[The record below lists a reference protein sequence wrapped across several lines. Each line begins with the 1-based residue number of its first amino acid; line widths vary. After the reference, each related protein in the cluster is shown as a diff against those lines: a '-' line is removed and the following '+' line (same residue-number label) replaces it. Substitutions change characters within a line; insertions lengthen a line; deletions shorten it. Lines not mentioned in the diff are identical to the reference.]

1 MKPLVFV
8 HVPKAAGSTFTA
20 VLRHHYPGAAFD
32 GGINV
37 FQRFEQAAPRLE
49 AAAARP
55 ELRAISAEVTFG
67 LADRHLPDAGFVT
80 ILREPVERTLS
91 QFWFFK
97 AGRGAGLIS
106 PDLPAPQPSLR
117 VAEALEAGY
126 LLDNL
131 QTRLLCGLV
140 SPSDPLPADALEQA
154 ERTLA
159 QRFLRV
165 GTTERFDAFLALLNV
180 ELGWP
185 TVPYRRTQ
193 VNPDNRRRE
202 TLAAEEL
209 RLVEDANA
217 LDRQLYGF
225 ARQLL
230 EDAVAAAGDEVEIE
244 LEVLRRA
251 QPLERRGRKGE
262 APDSGTIRA
271 LPVDARVAL
280 ALKESEL
287 GRTRERLSRKLHA
300 VERLKRKLGR
310 REQRIAELKD
320 RLGES

>member
-1 MKPLVFV
+1 VTPLVFV

-20 VLRHHYPGAAFD
+20 ILRHHYPGAAFD

-37 FQRFEQAAPRLE
+37 FQRFEQAIPRLE
-49 AAAARP
+49 TAATRP
-55 ELRAISAEVTFG
+55 DLRAISAEVTFG
-67 LADRHLPDAGFVT
+67 LADRYLPDARYVT

-91 QFWFFK
+91 QFWFFR

-106 PDLPAPQPSLR
+106 PQLGPPQPNLT

-131 QTRLLCGLV
+131 QTRLVCGIV
-140 SPSDPLPADALEQA
+140 SPSDPLPADALERAQQ
-154 ERTLA
+154 TLA
-159 QRFLRV
+159 QRFFRV
-165 GTTERFDAFLALLNV
+165 GTTERFDAFLALVNV

-193 VNPDNRRRE
+193 VNPDNRGRE
-202 TLAAEEL
+202 TLGADDL
-209 RLVEDANA
+209 RLVEDANT

-230 EDAVAAAGDEVEIE
+230 EDALAAARDEVETE
-244 LEVLRRA
+244 LEILRRA
-251 QPLERRGRKGE
+251 QPLQRRGRKGE
-262 APDSGTIRA
+262 APDAATIRA

-280 ALKESEL
+280 ALKEAEL
-287 GRTRERLSRKLHA
+287 GRTREQLSRKLHA
-300 VERLKRKLGR
+300 VNRLKRKLGR
-310 REQRIAELKD
+310 RKRKIAELKD
-320 RLGES
+320 GLDGP

>member
-1 MKPLVFV
+1 VTPFVFV

-20 VLRHHYPGAAFD
+20 ILRHHYPGAAFD

-37 FQRFEQAAPRLE
+37 FQRFEQAIPRLE
-49 AAAARP
+49 AAATRSD
-55 ELRAISAEVTFG
+55 LRAISAEVTFG
-67 LADRHLPDAGFVT
+67 LADRYLPDARFVT

-106 PDLPAPQPSLR
+106 PRLPPPQPSLT
-117 VAEALEAGY
+117 VADAVEAGY

-131 QTRLLCGLV
+131 QTRLLCGIV

-154 ERTLA
+154 ERILA
-159 QRFLRV
+159 QRFFLV
-165 GTTERFDAFLALLNV
+165 GTTEHFDAFLALLNV

-185 TVPYRRTQ
+185 TVAYRRTQ
-193 VNPDNRRRE
+193 VNADNRGRE
-202 TLAAEEL
+202 TLATDEL
-209 RLVEDANA
+209 RLVEDANM

-230 EDAVAAAGDEVEIE
+230 EDALASAGDEVETE
-244 LEVLRRA
+244 LEVIRRA
-251 QPLERRGRKGE
+251 QALERRGRKGE
-262 APDSGTIRA
+262 APDAAAIRG

-280 ALKESEL
+280 ALKEAEL
-287 GRTRERLSRKLHA
+287 GRTRERLSRKLNA
-300 VERLKRKLGR
+300 VDRLKRKLGR

-320 RLGES
+320 RVDEP

>member
-67 LADRHLPDAGFVT
+67 LAERHLPDAGYVT

-97 AGRGAGLIS
+97 AGRGAGLIP
-106 PDLPAPQPSLR
+106 PDLPAPQPSLT

-131 QTRLLCGLV
+131 QTRLLCGIV
-140 SPSDPLPADALEQA
+140 SPSDPLPANALEQA

-159 QRFLRV
+159 ERFFRV
-165 GTTERFDAFLALLNV
+165 GTTEHFDAFLALLNV

-193 VNPDNRRRE
+193 VNRDNRSRE
-202 TLAAEEL
+202 TLTAQEL

-230 EDAVAAAGDEVEIE
+230 EDAVAAAGDEVETE

-262 APDSGTIRA
+262 APDAATIRA

-287 GRTRERLSRKLHA
+287 GRTRGRLSRKILA

-310 REQRIAELKD
+310 RELRMAELKD
-320 RLGES
+320 HLDEP